1 MDVWPDQQA
10 TAVPHRGD
18 HAHGVPDWDPV
29 LRGGDVGVSAAGES
43 EEEAGEGGYK
53 RGTPVSA
60 GLASA
65 ELVTAAI
72 WVTVVLCLFKALYLF
87 DVRLVYVR
95 IPQYCIL

>member
-1 MDVWPDQQA
+1 MVCR
-10 TAVPHRGD
+10 HR
-18 HAHGVPDWDPV
+18 
-29 LRGGDVGVSAAGES
+29 RGGVISDARSAVWLS
-43 EEEAGEGGYK
+43 TVRRPRVEEAGEGGYK
-53 RGTPVSA
+53 RGTPVFA